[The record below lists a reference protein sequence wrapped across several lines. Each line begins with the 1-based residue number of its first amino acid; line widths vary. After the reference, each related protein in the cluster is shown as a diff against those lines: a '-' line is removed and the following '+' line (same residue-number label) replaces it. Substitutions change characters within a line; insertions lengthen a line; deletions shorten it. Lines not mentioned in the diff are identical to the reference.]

1 MLLQPMRAFHLI
13 YIFFFAISGGLL
25 ADYVLKNRAWRWLLL
40 FVPLCGGMWL
50 KQHDIFEST
59 HHLELPGREPSSD
72 WEEAFRWIRVNTPT
86 DAYFALD
93 PQHMNL
99 PGEDQHGFRAIAER
113 SMLADAVK
121 DRSAMSMFPAMAET
135 WKKQA
140 DAQRDWEHFGA
151 SDFRRLRSEFGVD
164 WVVLKRP
171 GVVGLDCPHQNATL
185 LVCRVQ

>member
-1 MLLQPMRAFHLI
+1 
-13 YIFFFAISGGLL
+13 
-25 ADYVLKNRAWRWLLL
+25 
-40 FVPLCGGMWL
+40 
-50 KQHDIFEST
+50 
-59 HHLELPGREPSSD
+59 
-72 WEEAFRWIRVNTPT
+72 
-86 DAYFALD
+86 
-93 PQHMNL
+93 MNL

-151 SDFRRLRSEFGVD
+151 SDFGRLRSEFGVD